1 MDFMY
6 TYFPRPVFKITRY
19 TVKNNVVKIRFEL
32 VSEQI
37 GEISTNAVGTDGIP
51 VGFIKM
57 CCPYILSILYQ
68 ELAILRYVE
77 RVILFIHDVTVI
89 SFNGTP
95 AHF

>member
-1 MDFMY
+1 
-6 TYFPRPVFKITRY
+6 
-19 TVKNNVVKIRFEL
+19 VVKIRFEL